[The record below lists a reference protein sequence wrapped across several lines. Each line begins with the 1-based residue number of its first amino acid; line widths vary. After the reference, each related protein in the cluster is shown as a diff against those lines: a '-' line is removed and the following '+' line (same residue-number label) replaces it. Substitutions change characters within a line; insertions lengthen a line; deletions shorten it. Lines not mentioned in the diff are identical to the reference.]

1 MWAGVWFP
9 SVALSRLWFLHP
21 LCSLQMKCRVHTA
34 GFPFRKPFS
43 LMKVYCG
50 KLYANLFAGLH
61 LGHPSSVFRS
71 YCVLGSGKQVWVQKS
86 TDLNI
91 KSPLMEKKKKTVMGK
106 EPKGLF
112 LSITRYL
119 WARYFTPPPHSFSR
133 TSSRQD
139 KTAFVLSPGVICT
152 AFLHPAILPLNHC
165 CKTV

>member
-61 LGHPSSVFRS
+61 LGHPSSVSRS

-91 KSPLMEKKKKTVMGK
+91 KSPLMEKKKKKNSDGK
-106 EPKGLF
+106 GTKRALPFHHPLPVGKVFHPPIASAEQAVAKTRLHLSCPLVWYVQPSCTLQFF
-112 LSITRYL
+112 L
-119 WARYFTPPPHSFSR
+119 
-133 TSSRQD
+133 
-139 KTAFVLSPGVICT
+139 
-152 AFLHPAILPLNHC
+152 
-165 CKTV
+165 